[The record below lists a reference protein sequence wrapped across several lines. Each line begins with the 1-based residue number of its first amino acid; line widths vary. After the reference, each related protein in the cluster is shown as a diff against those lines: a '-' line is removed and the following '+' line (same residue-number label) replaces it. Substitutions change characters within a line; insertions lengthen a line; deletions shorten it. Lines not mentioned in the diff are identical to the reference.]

1 MISLAI
7 KDKQGNKPH
16 KEKKT
21 KEYLS
26 DFLSYR
32 DVTADNIFENESTYG
47 FVLKLTPFSGFDEK
61 CFNSLTQIVSYEIP
75 DDGIVQVIQYA
86 SPDIDHIVG
95 KWVDVVDQA
104 NFSNTNSVYRTLT
117 EKRQNFFLS
126 GAKQGLWGRASEVI
140 LRNFSL
146 YFCVSFEKSSI
157 KRSSKTLIDRILD
170 VRSKISKA
178 FINMHCGVSYLSKDG
193 LNKFLNE
200 VLFPQFDHSISKNR
214 VNPNYTAF
222 KDFVK
227 VEQLLDEV
235 SNCNN
240 VITVR
245 HNNVKADTQNNTGTE
260 KQERVQTAKK
270 YILFEIDEWP
280 TEWDITKSV
289 DYVGNF
295 DSGRGIPY
303 PFYISFSYKS
313 EGSRDSERQ
322 ATKMR
327 VIKTNQATGKLLS
340 FVPAMRE
347 EIEDW
352 QYITAEIDKG
362 AKLAKACM
370 HIVVMIDDALDE
382 KSAAQTVLDHFY
394 QLGFR
399 LNQIRYDCINNL
411 LATLPMQTAESW
423 GVLKKSRAFTT
434 LITSACLNLLPIFA
448 DTQNEISPL
457 MLFMGRRGQVFFFDN
472 YVAADNGNYNMVV
485 VGKSG
490 SGKSVFL
497 QEYMTSILRR
507 RGQVVVIDDGRSF
520 QNSCNLLGGKF
531 VDFKGDGLCIN
542 PFSLYERDANLSIED
557 YKEDFEEPLIDLV
570 VSILCIIANLDKN
583 NTKDF
588 NVGLYRT
595 VLKSAVQVVLRE
607 KGQMGGVKDVYEVLK
622 QGISNSNT
630 DRNCT
635 VRTDQTKD
643 IADSLAYVLQEYAI
657 GRYAEY
663 YNGKAT
669 LSVNNLL
676 TIFELSSLESN
687 EILQTS
693 ILLMVVFLVYIKMQK
708 RERRTSLIIDEAW
721 RLLRHDAIKGFI
733 EGVARRARKYDGS
746 LIVATQSMSD
756 FEERKSSA
764 AAAVLSQSDW
774 RVLLSAEGKDEKIL
788 KEQLAMKDGEI
799 KIACYLKGD
808 KGRYSEFMIRHSSDS
823 WFIGRL
829 VLDPFA
835 AKLLSSK
842 AEDVVFIKE
851 QLKQGCTIEEAVE
864 KLMIEEKSGR
874 AR

>member
-1 MISLAI
+1 MIQL
-7 KDKQGNKPH
+7 KQTRENNIT
-16 KEKKT
+16 KKT

-26 DFLSYR
+26 EFLIYGESI
-32 DVTADNIFENESTYG
+32 ANNIFDNESTYG

-86 SPDIDHIVG
+86 SPNIDQIIQKWSDVG
-95 KWVDVVDQA
+95 EKSDTL
-104 NFSNTNSVYRTLT
+104 NINSVYNTLT
-117 EKRQNFFLS
+117 KRRQNFFLN
-126 GAKQGLWGRASEVI
+126 GAKNGVWGRASEVI

-146 YFCVSFEKSSI
+146 YFCISFEKGATE
-157 KRSSKTLIDRILD
+157 RSKKALIDRIVD

-178 FINMHCGVSYLSKDG
+178 FLNMNCEVSYLGKDG

-200 VLFPQFDHSISKNR
+200 VLFPYSSQKITGNMI
-214 VNPNYTAF
+214 NPELKACEIEYVAF
-222 KDFVK
+222 RDFVR
-227 VEQLLDEV
+227 VEQVIGDSSSDENA
-235 SNCNN
+235 S
-240 VITVR
+240 
-245 HNNVKADTQNNTGTE
+245 TE
-260 KQERVQTAKK
+260 TAKK
-270 YILFEIDEWP
+270 FVLFEIDEWP
-280 TEWDITKSV
+280 LVWDITKSV
-289 DYVGNF
+289 DYVGDF

-313 EGSRDSERQ
+313 EGSMDSERQ

-370 HIVVMIDDALDE
+370 HIVVMIDDAIEE
-382 KSAAQTVLDHFY
+382 KSATQTVLDHFY
-394 QLGFR
+394 QLGFK

-411 LATLPMQTAESW
+411 LTTLPMQTAENW
-423 GVLKKSRAFTT
+423 NVLSKSRSLTT

-448 DTQNEISPL
+448 DTQNENSPL
-457 MLFMGRRGQVFFFDN
+457 MLFIGRRGQVFFFDN

-507 RGQVVVIDDGRSF
+507 NGQVVVIDDGRSF

-531 VDFKGDGLCIN
+531 VDFKGGELCIN
-542 PFSLYERDANLSIED
+542 PFSLYEREINLSIED
-557 YKEDFEEPLIDLV
+557 YKADFEEPLIDLV
-570 VSILCIIANLDKN
+570 VSILCIITNLDKN
-583 NTKDF
+583 DTKNF

-595 VLKSAVQVVLRE
+595 VLKSAVQIVLRE
-607 KGQMGGVKDVYEVLK
+607 KGQSGGIKDVYEVLK
-622 QGISNSNT
+622 KGTSHTHQNI
-630 DRNCT
+630 DC
-635 VRTDQTKD
+635 VIRTDETKV
-643 IADSLAYVLQEYAI
+643 IADSLAYVLQEYAV

-693 ILLMVVFLVYIKMQK
+693 VLLMVVFLVYIKMQK

-746 LIVATQSMSD
+746 LIVATQSISD
-756 FEERKSSA
+756 FEEKKSSA

-774 RVLLSAEGKDEKIL
+774 RVLLSAERKDDKIL

-799 KIACYLKGD
+799 KIACHLKGD
-808 KGRYSEFMIRHSSDS
+808 KGKYSEFMIRHSSDS

-829 VLDPFA
+829 VLDPFS

-851 QLKQGCTIEEAVE
+851 QIKQGHSIEEAVE
-864 KLMIEEKSGR
+864 RLINEDRSGSTR
-874 AR
+874 